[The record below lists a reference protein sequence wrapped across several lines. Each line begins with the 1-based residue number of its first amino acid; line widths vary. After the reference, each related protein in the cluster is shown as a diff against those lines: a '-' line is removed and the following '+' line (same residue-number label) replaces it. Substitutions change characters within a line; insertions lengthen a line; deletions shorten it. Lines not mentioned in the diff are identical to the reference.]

1 MKKSKK
7 NPYSKAVI
15 CRGMN
20 ASPTQLAITGSS
32 GCGKTTL
39 MKILE
44 ENLKAVGYVFA
55 SGGKMT
61 RELQVELGYKTIG
74 EFVRFLARQADQ
86 KYDREIDQR
95 LINFVKNNPQ
105 SVLDARLSYIFMPDG
120 FKVLLTCPLAVRAE
134 RACGKSSG
142 RAFEKA
148 YKELRER
155 DRKDNERNKRRNP
168 GCVWR
173 HKDFDLVLS
182 TEKDSPRELF
192 GKIVAGHALWL
203 KKHKKF

>member
-1 MKKSKK
+1 MK
-7 NPYSKAVI
+7 
-15 CRGMN
+15 

-44 ENLKAVGYVFA
+44 ENLRAVGYVFA
-55 SGGKMT
+55 SGGKIT

-74 EFVRFLARQADQ
+74 EFVRFLAGQADQ

-95 LINFVKNNPQ
+95 LINLAKHMPQFV
-105 SVLDARLSYIFMPDG
+105 LEARLAHVFVPNG

-134 RACGKSSG
+134 RVCGKSGG

-148 YKELRER
+148 CKELQER
-155 DRKDNERNKRRNP
+155 DRKDRERNQRRNP
-168 GCVWR
+168 GCIWR

-182 TEKDSPRELF
+182 TEKHSPRELF
-192 GKIVAGHALWL
+192 GKIVAGHAVWL
-203 KKHKKF
+203 KKHGKF